1 MRETRRTI
9 LEAVA
14 AGRISPEEAAA
25 RLGQA
30 PGEDSR
36 RPPPPPRGPG
46 PTVRVV
52 QVRAAARTVRV
63 VGDPMVAEV
72 AAEGLHQVRREG
84 DTLVVTAH
92 RRDDEGGWGGG
103 SFAFVG
109 PDLGWLARRAWSE
122 AERRG
127 RGRGRSWARAEW
139 PPPPWGRPDWRD
151 WHRLVEPLV
160 VRVNPALAVEA
171 DVSAGSLT
179 VSGLLGSL
187 EVDVSAGSAA
197 LEDVVGPVT
206 VRAQAAS
213 VRLRGRLER
222 GASLIRCDAGS
233 VSVTLEA
240 GSSVKV
246 TARAELGRVTLA
258 SAGNDWALGQTTK
271 ELVVGDGRAS
281 LDIEATM
288 GAIDVRDAGSG
299 PGGTAGTWPQ
309 GRVDR

>member
-1 MRETRRTI
+1 MTDTQRTI
-9 LEAVA
+9 LEDVA
-14 AGRISPEEAAA
+14 AGRLSPEEAAA
-25 RLGQA
+25 RLGRA
-30 PGEDSR
+30 PGQGPR
-36 RPPPPPRGPG
+36 RSQPPPPGSS
-46 PTVRVV
+46 PTVRSV

-72 AAEGLHQVRREG
+72 AAEGLHQVHREG

-92 RRDDEGGWGGG
+92 RRDDAGGGG

-127 RGRGRSWARAEW
+127 RGRGRAWPRGEW

-160 VRVNPALAVEA
+160 VRVNPSLAVEA

-179 VSGLLGSL
+179 VSGLLGPL

-197 LEDVVGPVT
+197 LEDVGGPVT

-213 VRLRGRLER
+213 VRLRGRLDT
-222 GASLIRCDAGS
+222 GASSIRCDAGS
-233 VSVTLEA
+233 VSVTLEP
-240 GSSVKV
+240 GSDVKV
-246 TARAELGRVTLA
+246 TARAELGRVRVGP
-258 SAGNDWALGQTTK
+258 AGEDWALGQTTK
-271 ELVVGDGRAS
+271 DLVVGAGRAS

-288 GAIDVRDAGSG
+288 GAIDVRAAGNGAGG
-299 PGGTAGTWPQ
+299 PAQ
-309 GRVDR
+309 GSVDL